1 MIKLRQTL
9 FLTIKSNDFIPY
21 QQDSVK
27 GTKDENLS
35 VASDCMTSFQG
46 LVFFTKVDMKVVI
59 RDIKRYRY
67 HLSKIIK

>member
-9 FLTIKSNDFIPY
+9 FLTIKSNDFRPY

-35 VASDCMTSFQG
+35 VASDKW
-46 LVFFTKVDMKVVI
+46 L
-59 RDIKRYRY
+59 
-67 HLSKIIK
+67 LSKVGVFHRGRYESSDTIY